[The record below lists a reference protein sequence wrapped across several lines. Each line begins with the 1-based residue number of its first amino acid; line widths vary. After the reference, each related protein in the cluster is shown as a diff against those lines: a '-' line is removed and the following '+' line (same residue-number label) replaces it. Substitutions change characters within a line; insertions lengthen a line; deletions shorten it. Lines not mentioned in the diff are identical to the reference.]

1 MKEQKKDTFLEL
13 EKVLDKDSIIATNTS
28 SISIEKLSSELKNK
42 KNFVGVHFFNPVNMM
57 PLVEIIP
64 SSHTSKKTI
73 NRVTELL
80 VSCGKT
86 PIVVGDCAGFIVNR
100 ILLPYLN
107 EAAFILE
114 EGSSIK
120 QIDKALKDF
129 GMPMGPFILADTVGI
144 DIGYKVTK
152 ILNDSYG
159 ERMPIS
165 PILDRVYNDLELLG
179 AKSGIGFYIHNKT
192 FKKVN
197 EDITK
202 PYNLNRQF
210 TDEQIIQR
218 CIYIMINEASR
229 CLEEGVVES
238 VDVINFALITGAGF
252 PPYKGGILNYA
263 NDVGLENVL
272 NHLKDLHSRYGIRF
286 KPSKLLEKL
295 VENKKDFKTGGELW
309 IS

>member
-192 FKKVN
+192 FKKS
-197 EDITK
+197 E
-202 PYNLNRQF
+202 
-210 TDEQIIQR
+210 
-218 CIYIMINEASR
+218 
-229 CLEEGVVES
+229 
-238 VDVINFALITGAGF
+238 
-252 PPYKGGILNYA
+252 
-263 NDVGLENVL
+263 
-272 NHLKDLHSRYGIRF
+272 
-286 KPSKLLEKL
+286 
-295 VENKKDFKTGGELW
+295 
-309 IS
+309 